1 MNTTT
6 RPANKALNWLLSIQ
20 SKLNHL
26 KNLIGFNQFGDEYQQ
41 SVFRVLIISLI
52 ISSIFYQYDEV
63 ATSTKLI
70 MGWFTVFSLAIIINI
85 RKNPTLNRNRQL
97 FAMFNDVAGT
107 SISMYVTNDIGGVFV
122 GVYLWL
128 IIGYGFRYGK
138 TMLMA
143 TFISSLIGFIT
154 SSLISPYWQTH
165 MVGFY
170 RLLIT
175 MVAIPLHALALLN
188 RLKEATKKAE

>member
-6 RPANKALNWLLSIQ
+6 RPANIALNWLLSIQ

-52 ISSIFYQYDEV
+52 ISSIFYQYDNV

-70 MGWFTVFSLAIIINI
+70 MGWFTVFSVSILINI
-85 RKNPTLNRNRQL
+85 RKNPTLNRKRQL

-122 GVYLWL
+122 GLYLWL

-138 TMLMA
+138 TMLIA
-143 TFISSLIGFIT
+143 TFISSLIGFVLA
-154 SSLISPYWQTH
+154 SLLSPY
-165 MVGFY
+165 
-170 RLLIT
+170 
-175 MVAIPLHALALLN
+175 
-188 RLKEATKKAE
+188 